1 MKNCI
6 LQIIAAAIFAGCTAC
21 SYSNDQVRNI
31 KPQLTTT
38 ESEYNEPIVKVETMV
53 SPPPSNHNQIIPYS
67 SSKVIKN
74 FEGIV
79 PAKLSI
85 PALEID
91 AIIDPVGITESGQMD
106 VPSSTKRVGILSNGI
121 LPGMV
126 GNSVID
132 GHVDSHTGPAVFY
145 KLKNIKLGDIISIK
159 SKEDCTIDFIVESI
173 EIFKTSE
180 APISKI
186 FGPADES
193 HLNLITCTGKFNR
206 KNQEYLERLVVFA
219 KRHSDKKI
227 CKSASS
233 LNP

>member
-1 MKNCI
+1 MKKFI
-6 LQIIAAAIFAGCTAC
+6 LQMIAAAILAGCTAC
-21 SYSNDQVRNI
+21 SYSNDQDHDI
-31 KPQLTTT
+31 KAQLTKTK
-38 ESEYNEPIVKVETMV
+38 SEYNEPIVKAETLT
-53 SPPPSNHNQIIPYS
+53 SPPPSNHNPIIS
-67 SSKVIKN
+67 KTISKVKL
-74 FEGIV
+74 EGIV

-91 AIIDPVGITESGQMD
+91 AIIDPVSITENGQMD
-106 VPSSTKRVGILSNGI
+106 VPSSTKRVGLLSNGI

-145 KLKNIKLGDIISIK
+145 RLKNIKLGDLISIR

-180 APISKI
+180 APLSKI

-193 HLNLITCTGKFNR
+193 RLNLITCTGKFNR

-227 CKSASS
+227 CKTASS
-233 LNP
+233 

>member
-1 MKNCI
+1 M
-6 LQIIAAAIFAGCTAC
+6 IAAAFFAGCTAC
-21 SYSNDQVRNI
+21 SDSNDQDHNI
-31 KPQLTTT
+31 KPQITTT
-38 ESEYNEPIVKVETMV
+38 KSEYNEPIVKAETV
-53 SPPPSNHNQIIPYS
+53 TSPPPSNHNLILSKTI
-67 SSKVIKN
+67 SKVKL
-74 FEGIV
+74 EGIV

-91 AIIDPVGITESGQMD
+91 AIIDPVSITENGQMD
-106 VPSSTKRVGILSNGI
+106 VPSSTKRVGLLTNGI

-145 KLKNIKLGDIISIK
+145 RLKNIKLGDMISIK

-180 APISKI
+180 APLSKI

-193 HLNLITCTGKFNR
+193 RLNLITCTGKFNR

-233 LNP
+233 